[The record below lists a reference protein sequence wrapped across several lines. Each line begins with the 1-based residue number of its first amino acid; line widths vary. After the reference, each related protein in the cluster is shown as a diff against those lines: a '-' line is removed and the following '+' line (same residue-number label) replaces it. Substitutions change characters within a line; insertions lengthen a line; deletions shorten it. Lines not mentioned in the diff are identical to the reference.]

1 MCERNGDS
9 DVADAGTDTRRRD
22 EGARGFGVGEG
33 AQRKLTS
40 GGMMMING
48 TVVKHWSRTQ
58 ATRALS
64 TAEGEHDTVIT
75 EAAEALGMQMDD
87 EGLGL
92 GRASSSLDRL
102 QRCQCN
108 RNKEGIVKT
117 RDAELRYLWLE
128 DMHDQH
134 GRSEHET
141 SSSGV
146 EFDRPVDEGQV
157 LARN

>member
-1 MCERNGDS
+1 
-9 DVADAGTDTRRRD
+9 
-22 EGARGFGVGEG
+22 
-33 AQRKLTS
+33 
-40 GGMMMING
+40 MMING

-64 TAEGEHDTVIT
+64 TAECEHYTVIT
-75 EAAEALGMQMDD
+75 EAAGALGVHSMMKD
-87 EGLGL
+87 LGL

-108 RNKEGIVKT
+108 REKEV
-117 RDAELRYLWLE
+117 E

-134 GRSEHET
+134 GTIEHET

-146 EFDRPVDEGQV
+146 EFGRPVDEGQV
-157 LARN
+157 VARN